1 MIDKYKDAD
10 IIRKSINDSLPS
22 KDTRLEMM
30 LKENKRWGL
39 PLSVALIAFN
49 NVNTYKK
56 GSKKY
61 NSKILFIKNK
71 FIEDYTDEIYRKKI
85 IQNAIIINS
94 LRKYFLTPINDYDK
108 IMSEL
113 DELLDQEYKP
123 SSFIKKANP
132 TKCYCRNKGIGFCFC
147 RDNKGDWIN

>member
-22 KDTRLEMM
+22 RETRLEMM
-30 LKENKRWGL
+30 LKEHKRWGL
-39 PLSVALIAFN
+39 PLSVALVAFH

-85 IQNAIIINS
+85 IQNAIIINA
-94 LRKYFLTPINDYDK
+94 LRKYFLTPDYDK
-108 IMSEL
+108 IMYEL

-132 TKCYCRNKGIGFCFC
+132 TKCDCRNKGTGFCFC

>member
-22 KDTRLEMM
+22 RNTRLEMM

-94 LRKYFLTPINDYDK
+94 LRKYFLTDYDK